1 MSYTKLHSQIVNS
14 SVWNADKETRI
25 MWVTLLALQ
34 DRDHCVRG
42 SIGGLAVQARL
53 TVEEARRALHT
64 LSQPDPDS
72 QSTVHDG
79 RRIIRLEDGAWYL
92 VNGKKYRDLE
102 SLEDRRAKD
111 AERKRRSRL
120 TGRPHVSANVRDVT
134 PSDQIRSDHDLTDEV
149 VAKGPSR
156 CARDPDAPAHD
167 DDRTTTCPLDLAAKL
182 PATVVPELAAAH
194 RVSEAAI
201 RQAIEEF
208 VTYWTV
214 GGGAGTRRKSW
225 PRTLRQRIHELA
237 KRGDLVEPAPKAQA
251 VGVDLERLREFNR
264 NRFAGPRTR

>member
-1 MSYTKLHSQIVNS
+1 VTWALLDDHANEHPKVLQVGAEAAWLWVCGLMYCRRNNGSHGVIPAKAVRMLYPFD
-14 SVWNADKETRI
+14 ADPN
-25 MWVTLLALQ
+25 TLA
-34 DRDHCVRG
+34 
-42 SIGGLAVQARL
+42 ARL
-53 TVEEARRALHT
+53 VESGLWHETPSGYQIHEYEEWCQKGKKSVESASRGERRGKPKT
-64 LSQPDPDS
+64 CPDS
-72 QSTVHDG
+72 SEDPVRRLSGQDDDPASGQSPDLPVRSVPYRTG
-79 RRIIRLEDGAWYL
+79 PIR
-92 VNGKKYRDLE
+92 
-102 SLEDRRAKD
+102 
-111 AERKRRSRL
+111 
-120 TGRPHVSANVRDVT
+120 
-134 PSDQIRSDHDLTDEV
+134 TDPV
-149 VAKGPSR
+149 
-156 CARDPDAPAHD
+156 D